1 MIDEGAVE
9 GIRTRRLPVV
19 ERQRAAADLDERG
32 AGAADDLAGV
42 GKVGALAADGERRA
56 FHEQGAAD
64 VLDRALDERAAEIAE
79 LLAESVEFDRRS
91 GMDFNGRADDGVE
104 VAGSPESIRDVQ
116 RQGALAHADVALQRR
131 RSRQRS
137 RPRTKLR
144 QDRRERVGGIVAGIR
159 ESHAEGRETGRV
171 DVEAERV
178 GAEVERRTG
187 GTREVGARVEDHAGE
202 SEGAGRSGADAQGAT
217 GEVDA
222 LIGDEGIDRSVS
234 REHRS
239 HASRIEDLR
248 GSGGEVEVTRAAV
261 GRGDHAA
268 RGVARESRGGRGAGT
283 LDDGPRTD
291 QAVDERGRG
300 GEGDLLVRRTAEVG
314 LDALERQRRV
324 GRARQ
329 RSKGERGRLAAGLDH
344 DRGVTTVD
352 GQPAGAR
359 SRVRRAGGVDE
370 TERAVGDGEGGVG
383 PESAAGGDG
392 ASDQFAFRDGDGS
405 GEGVARGRG
414 EDDASRTDLGEA
426 ADAGDRAGESDIAA
440 DGGGDGDAAGQGQG
454 AREQLRARVET
465 AERLGAT
472 GGGVLETARQ
482 GAHAR
487 GEDLG
492 ERIATELDR
501 RGAVAE
507 GGVITGDDIAS
518 RDGRSAGVGVGAV
531 KPEHTLLVLAEGE
544 GRAGD
549 DAVDREQT
557 AARAQVDAPVEHD
570 GSELE
575 PVAVEAVEIEGAV
588 DAAACRV
595 GAGVPDGERR
605 QDHDA
610 VLVAGRTCAG
620 DEDAGGVIIA
630 AGGDDPGVGQDERR
644 RAVEAEFQTRRTVV
658 GGRQVDAG
666 GGDAGGAGVAE
677 DEPALLDHRVAV
689 VEVVGVED
697 QHAAVALAQRL
708 RAGAAGVDD
717 AVDRDDAVGAGVRV
731 VVADIEIEG
740 TCGAEV
746 RRDGPVDDEVGPVR
760 AVRPEAH
767 DTVVA
772 TVAVADD
779 DGAERER
786 DEAAAAEGVGA
797 DRAGSG
803 GDVETTEPVLRVS
816 GSEETGGRR
825 ETHLPGAQEDRRGA
839 GGAERPVDAG
849 LEDTA
854 LSNRDASREAL
865 RLRDVDDA
873 VGVVTVVLVG
883 CADDQREGAAQD
895 VGAGDGERAAGVAM
909 TAEAEGG
916 CRATRRRKGRASE
929 GRVTGIGAEP
939 SFDIGRDGAHLPH
952 EVGLEIIESA
962 QRDRDTP
969 GLSALVVSD
978 QEIEAA
984 AEQVAAGAGQ
994 RAERD
999 ARARAVT
1006 RTQRERRRG
1015 VVADVLQDDELVG
1028 ADVGGR
1034 FDPQAPSLADL
1045 DIAADHVGASAA
1057 GASEPQ
1063 FAFTDLGAS
1072 GIALR
1077 IGEPQD
1083 AAAAADEGAVG
1094 DVARDEADRAAAGGG
1109 GVAVEAEVALLAA
1122 EVESVG
1128 KRDSVRGVTAVEGED
1143 AGIKERTAPLDRLAG
1158 AAEIDADGSAVG
1170 AKARAGAAG
1179 EAHLTCSRA

>member
-79 LLAESVEFDRRS
+79 LLAESVEFDRRP
-91 GMDFNGRADDGVE
+91 GMDFNGGADDGVE

-116 RQGALAHADVALQRR
+116 RQGALAHADVTLQRR

-137 RPRTKLR
+137 RPRSKLR
-144 QDRRERVGGIVAGIR
+144 QDRRERVGGIVARIR

-202 SEGAGRSGADAQGAT
+202 SEGAGRSRADAQGAT

-300 GEGDLLVRRTAEVG
+300 GEDDLLIRRAAKVR
-314 LDALERQRRV
+314 LDALERQRRI

-329 RSKGERGRLAAGLDH
+329 RTEGEGGRLAAGLDD
-344 DRGVTTVD
+344 DRGVAAVD

-359 SRVRRAGGVDE
+359 DRVGRAGGVDE
-370 TERAVGDGEGGVG
+370 TESAVGDGEGGVG

-405 GEGVARGRG
+405 AEGVARGRG
-414 EDDASRTDLGEA
+414 EDDASRADLGEA
-426 ADAGDRAGESDIAA
+426 ADAGDRAGEGDVAA

-454 AREQLRARVET
+454 ARKQLRARIEA
-465 AERLGAT
+465 AERLGAA

-482 GAHAR
+482 GAHTR

-492 ERIATELDR
+492 ERIASELDR

-518 RDGRSAGVGVGAV
+518 RDGRAAGVGVGAV
-531 KPEHTLLVLAEGE
+531 EPKHALLVLTEGV
-544 GRAGD
+544 GAGD
-549 DAVDREQT
+549 DAIDGDQA
-557 AARAQVDAPVEHD
+557 AARAEVDATVEHD
-570 GSELE
+570 VPQLE
-575 PVAVEAVEIEGAV
+575 PVAVERIEKQGAV
-588 DAAACRV
+588 AAASRRI
-595 GAGVPDGERR
+595 GAVVSDGEGREG
-605 QDHDA
+605 HDA
-610 VLVAGRTCAG
+610 VLVAGRAGAG
-620 DEDAGGVIIA
+620 DEDAVGVVIA
-630 AGGDDPGVGQDERR
+630 AGGDDAGVGQDERR
-644 RAVEAEFQTRRTVV
+644 RAVETEFQTRRTVA
-658 GGRQVDAG
+658 GGREVDAG
-666 GGDAGGAGVAE
+666 GSEARGADVAQ
-677 DEPALLDHRVAV
+677 DEPSLLDQGVPV

-697 QHAAVALAQRL
+697 QYATVALAQRL
-708 RAGAAGVDD
+708 RAGAAGVDE

-760 AVRPEAH
+760 AVRPEVH

-803 GDVETTEPVLRVS
+803 GDVETTEPVLRVR

-839 GGAERPVDAG
+839 GGAERTVDAG

-865 RLRDVDDA
+865 RLRDVDDT
-873 VGVVTVVLVG
+873 VGVIAVVLVG
-883 CADDQREGAAQD
+883 PADDQREGAAQD
-895 VGAGDGERAAGVAM
+895 VGAGDGERAARIAVA
-909 TAEAEGG
+909 AEAEGG
-916 CRATRRRKGRASE
+916 RRATGRRERGAGE

-939 SFDIGRDGAHLPH
+939 GFDVRRDGADLRH
-952 EVGLEIIESA
+952 EVGLEIIEPA
-962 QRDRDTP
+962 KCDRDAP
-969 GLSALVVSD
+969 GLAALVVRD

-984 AEQVAAGAGQ
+984 TEQVAAGAGQ

-1028 ADVGGR
+1028 SDIGGR

-1045 DIAADHVGASAA
+1045 DVAADHVGA
-1057 GASEPQ
+1057 GA
-1063 FAFTDLGAS
+1063 
-1072 GIALR
+1072 
-1077 IGEPQD
+1077 
-1083 AAAAADEGAVG
+1083 
-1094 DVARDEADRAAAGGG
+1094 
-1109 GVAVEAEVALLAA
+1109 
-1122 EVESVG
+1122 
-1128 KRDSVRGVTAVEGED
+1128 
-1143 AGIKERTAPLDRLAG
+1143 
-1158 AAEIDADGSAVG
+1158 
-1170 AKARAGAAG
+1170 ARAG
-1179 EAHLTCSRA
+1179 EP